1 MARFSLLA
9 LAGAAVILA
18 GCEPKPGP
26 VVVAP
31 RPIDYTCEQSRQA
44 GAEFDAL
51 PAGSVLRQY
60 VTDYGRLRRALRA
73 VLGLP
78 EPAKCPAAPR
88 S

>member
-1 MARFSLLA
+1 MARFKLVA
-9 LAGAAVILA
+9 LAGLGLA
-18 GCEPKPGP
+18 LTACEPKPGP

-31 RPIDYTCEQSRQA
+31 RPAEYTCQQSRQA
-44 GAEFDAL
+44 ADEFDAL
-51 PAGSVLRQY
+51 PAGSMLRVY

-78 EPAKCPAAPR
+78 EPAKCPAMEK